1 LFSLTAATRAGEV
14 ALIQSGVTMQQAFV
28 GIDVGTS
35 SARAGIFDEN
45 GSLLATARHPITVWH
60 EAGSVVEQ
68 SSPEIWAAC
77 ATSVRAAMAEA
88 AIPAS
93 AVRGIGF
100 DATCSLV
107 VLDPAGRPL
116 TVSSSGDIRRNVIVW
131 MDHRAIAEARGVN
144 ETQDDVLRYVGGSIS
159 PEMEIPKLLW
169 LKRHLPSTY
178 RSAGH
183 FFDLADY
190 LSFRATGSLA
200 RSMCTLACKWNYL
213 AHEQRWSGEYFERV
227 GLGDLAADKYA
238 KIGSE
243 IVAPGT
249 PLRTGLTTSAARD
262 LGLLEGTPVG
272 ASLIDAH
279 AGGVGTIGGPGKSG
293 EAVDVCRRLAYIM
306 GTSACIMATTSA
318 PRFVPGVWGPY
329 YSGMVPGFWLNEGGQ
344 SAAGAAIDHLIK
356 SHPAHGEAVA
366 VARAAGMEI
375 PEFLERRIVSRVTNL
390 GEAALFARDIHVLPE
405 FLGNRSPFAD
415 PDARAVVAGM
425 DLDADIG
432 SMERLFVS
440 GLCGLAY
447 GLADVVDAFR
457 SHGVDSDMMVI
468 SGGAGRSPLVRQIM
482 ADTTGLT
489 IAVPETQEPVL
500 LGAAML
506 GAVAGK
512 SRASIGEAMAAM
524 SAIGRLSEASA
535 SAMADFHRT
544 KRRVHGLMRK
554 LDSESRDAMR
564 GIAAGAELD
573 AKSF

>member
-1 LFSLTAATRAGEV
+1 MR
-14 ALIQSGVTMQQAFV
+14 QAFV

-35 SARAGIFDEN
+35 SARAGIFDEQ
-45 GSLLATARHPITVWH
+45 GHLLATARHPITVWH
-60 EAGSVVEQ
+60 ETGSVVEQ

-77 ATSVRAAMAEA
+77 AASVRTAMAEA
-88 AIPAS
+88 ALPAS
-93 AVRGIGF
+93 AVKGVGF

-107 VLDPAGRPL
+107 VLDAAGHPL
-116 TVSSSGDIRRNVIVW
+116 TVSGSGDERRNVIVW
-131 MDHRAIAEARGVN
+131 MDHRAIAEARRVN

-159 PEMEIPKLLW
+159 PEMEIPKLIW

-178 RSAGH
+178 RAAGH

-213 AHEQRWSGEYFERV
+213 AHEQRWSGSYFERV
-227 GLGDLAADKYA
+227 GLGDLAADEYA

-249 PLRTGLTTSAARD
+249 PLGSGLTKSAARD
-262 LGLLEGTPVG
+262 FGLLEGTPVG

-279 AGGVGTIGGPGKSG
+279 AGGVGTIGGRTRSE
-293 EAVDVCRRLAYIM
+293 EAVDVSRRLAYIM

-344 SAAGAAIDHLIK
+344 SAAGAAIDHLVK
-356 SHPAHGEAVA
+356 SHPAYGEAVA
-366 VARAAGMEI
+366 VAHAAGMEI
-375 PEFLERRIVSRVTNL
+375 PEFLERRIVSRAASFGSGLGSSL

-415 PDARAVVAGM
+415 PDARAIVAGM
-425 DLDADIG
+425 DLDVDIG
-432 SMERLFVS
+432 SMERLFVA

-447 GLADVVDAFR
+447 GLADVVEAFR

-489 IAVPETQEPVL
+489 VAVPETQEPVL

-506 GAVAGK
+506 GAVAAK
-512 SRASIGEAMAAM
+512 SRGSIAEAMAAM
-524 SAIGRLSEASA
+524 SAIGRLSEPSA
-535 SAMADFHRT
+535 PGMADFHRT
-544 KRRVHGLMRK
+544 KRKVHGLMRK
-554 LDSESRDAMR
+554 LDSESRHAMS
-564 GIAAGAELD
+564 GIALRAELD
-573 AKSF
+573 SKNA